1 MWEIVYIG
9 FAWFGVGMILS
20 SQFIALSVAKPEKN
34 GATSVTTYYLIQ
46 QIGFMTGITIS
57 RALMRRSMKS
67 QLKLV
72 LGDTIGGREASH
84 NRSIPLLRE
93 TNS

>member
-34 GATSVTTYYLIQ
+34 AATSVTTYYLVQ

-57 RALMRRSMKS
+57 RQLMRRSMKS
-67 QLKLV
+67 QLKV
-72 LGDTIGGREASH
+72 ALGDTVRAREVSH
-84 NRSIPLLRE
+84 NRSVPLLRE
-93 TNS
+93 T